1 MKPTPGAGQLW
12 AALVVLLSAWI
23 LHSFLEPLLWAS
35 VIAVATWPIYR
46 RFSRRL
52 PARAA
57 SSAAPLLF
65 TMLVTLFVLGPLMFA
80 VGALTLEMRS
90 LADQIV
96 AADRNGLA
104 TPGWLESTP
113 VFGAWLADQ
122 WSAILGVPG
131 GVSAW
136 LRRPD
141 TPSVL
146 GWAQTMG
153 HFIAHHVLV
162 IVFTILV
169 LFLLFRDGEALAQQ
183 LVRLIHDLLGE
194 RADSYLR
201 LSIAAVRAT
210 VTAMVIVGLLDGV
223 LSFAIYALAGVQ
235 QPGVWGALTGV
246 CSMIPFL
253 GYLAVLGAA
262 AALMT
267 KGSGGAALF
276 VCAAGLASLFIVDK
290 FVRPMLIR
298 STVNL
303 GFVWILIGSLGG
315 FEVLGTSGI
324 LIGPVVLALFG
335 ALWHEWTGARS
346 PSAADSP

>member
-1 MKPTPGAGQLW
+1 L
-12 AALVVLLSAWI
+12 
-23 LHSFLEPLLWAS
+23 
-35 VIAVATWPIYR
+35 
-46 RFSRRL
+46 
-52 PARAA
+52 
-57 SSAAPLLF
+57 
-65 TMLVTLFVLGPLMFA
+65 
-80 VGALTLEMRS
+80 
-90 LADQIV
+90 
-96 AADRNGLA
+96 
-104 TPGWLESTP
+104 
-113 VFGAWLADQ
+113 
-122 WSAILGVPG
+122 
-131 GVSAW
+131 
-136 LRRPD
+136 
-141 TPSVL
+141 
-146 GWAQTMG
+146 
-153 HFIAHHVLV
+153 LV

-169 LFLLFRDGEALAQQ
+169 LILLFRDGEALAQQ
-183 LVRLIHDLLGE
+183 LVRLIHNLLGE

-223 LSFAIYALAGVQ
+223 LSIAIYALAGVQ
-235 QPGVWGALTGV
+235 QPVVWGALTGI

>member
-1 MKPTPGAGQLW
+1 MKPTSGAGHLW
-12 AALVVLLSAWI
+12 AALVVLPAAWI

-57 SSAAPLLF
+57 SSATPLLF
-65 TMLVTLFVLGPLMFA
+65 TMLVTLFVLGPVMFA

-113 VFGAWLADQ
+113 VLGAWLADQ

-136 LRRPD
+136 LRRPNA
-141 TPSVL
+141 PSVL

-153 HFIAHHVLV
+153 YFIAHHILV

-169 LFLLFRDGEALAQQ
+169 LFLLFRDGEALARQ
-183 LVRLIHDLLGE
+183 LIRLIHDLFGE
-194 RADSYLR
+194 RADSYVQ
-201 LSIAAVRAT
+201 LSIVAVRAT
-210 VTAMVIVGLLDGV
+210 VNAMVIVGLLDGI
-223 LSFAIYALAGVQ
+223 LSFAVYALAGVQ
-235 QPGVWGALTGV
+235 RPGVWGAFTGV
-246 CSMIPFL
+246 CAMIPFL

-262 AALMT
+262 VVLLT
-267 KGSGGAALF
+267 KGSGSAALL
-276 VCAAGLASLFIVDK
+276 VCVVGLALLFTVDK
-290 FVRPMLIR
+290 LVRPMLIR
-298 STVNL
+298 SAVNL

-315 FEVLGTSGI
+315 FEALGTSGI
-324 LIGPVVLALFG
+324 LIGPVLLALFG
-335 ALWHEWTGARS
+335 ALWHEWTSGRS
-346 PSAADSP
+346 ASAAGSP